1 MSLWTQSYKTI
12 HFENSPFVSCSGF
25 IKMHRTCWRWVFL
38 PRWWDHSSSDNIW
51 FQWLSV
57 FPIVY
62 IEWFLRIYWGSEKML
77 PRWRSSKEFAC
88 QCRRHRR
95 CGFSPWVGNIP
106 WNRKCQ
112 SISVFLPGQF
122 HWQRGLAGYSPWGR
136 KESDMTECTHRQT
149 EKMLTSE
156 AIGMASRS
164 LNCNAENFIL
174 IIWLGH
180 LGN

>member
-12 HFENSPFVSCSGF
+12 HFENSPSVSCSGF

-136 KESDMTECTHRQT
+136 KESDTTEQLSTAWHT
-149 EKMLTSE
+149 
-156 AIGMASRS
+156 
-164 LNCNAENFIL
+164 
-174 IIWLGH
+174 
-180 LGN
+180 